1 MCPNPCPGLCPLG
14 RVGALPSSSLCSL
27 SPVLQALALQG
38 LTPSF
43 LSLCPLTQQ
52 QSHSETG
59 RKRALGDIPVTEGS
73 GQEMEI
79 TRGLG
84 EARRPGPRAPPCCP
98 SKCLGGCDHSHAPH
112 PPTPR
117 LSVSGAHLALGLRDL
132 LLPLSI
138 FSLSILSSVWTSR
151 LSVHRQRKW
160 GFGEKP
166 DCEWF
171 HSGYER

>member
-1 MCPNPCPGLCPLG
+1 M
-14 RVGALPSSSLCSL
+14 PSPPPAFVASH

-43 LSLCPLTQQ
+43 LSVCPLTQQ

-59 RKRALGDIPVTEGS
+59 RKRVLGDIPVTEGS
-73 GQEMEI
+73 AQEMEV

-84 EARRPGPRAPPCCP
+84 EARRPGPRAPPSCP
-98 SKCLGGCDHSHAPH
+98 SRCLGGCDHAHVPY

-117 LSVSGAHLALGLRDL
+117 LSVSGAHLALGLRDP

-138 FSLSILSSVWTSR
+138 FSLSILSSAWTSR
-151 LSVHRQRKW
+151 FSVHRQRKW

-171 HSGYER
+171 HSGCKR